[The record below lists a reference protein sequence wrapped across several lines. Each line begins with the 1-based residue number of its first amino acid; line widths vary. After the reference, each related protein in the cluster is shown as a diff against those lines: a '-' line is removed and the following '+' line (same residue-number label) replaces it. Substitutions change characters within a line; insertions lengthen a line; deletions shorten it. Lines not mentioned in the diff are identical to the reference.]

1 VLKSG
6 SELANLAEAASLFN
20 FNNKAF
26 WKSMETTM
34 TSLLND
40 EQEELSE
47 RLNLLQ
53 VSQILRA
60 FAYNSYKFA
69 DQTYA
74 LLVK

>member
-1 VLKSG
+1 M
-6 SELANLAEAASLFN
+6 EA
-20 FNNKAF
+20 
-26 WKSMETTM
+26 TM

-60 FAYNSYKFA
+60 FAYNSYKFG